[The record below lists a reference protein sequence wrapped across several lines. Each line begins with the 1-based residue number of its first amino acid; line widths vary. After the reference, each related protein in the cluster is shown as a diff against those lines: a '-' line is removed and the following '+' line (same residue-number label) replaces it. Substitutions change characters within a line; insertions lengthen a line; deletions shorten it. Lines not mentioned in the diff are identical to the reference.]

1 MFAKDAKPMD
11 PASTTI
17 TPATAREGYVGFHW
31 RSLGK
36 TFRLRWSFGAI
47 FCRPKQHDI
56 EVKLFKNRSSQR
68 ARSVK
73 IQQVV
78 RCQAKKPAWFSWHP
92 SSNQKQLGVS
102 WYDCNQQQYV
112 AWILW
117 YCKPRYFI
125 LLFILNHGQ
134 TQLTNHVFNL
144 ERVLIGFVP
153 LFWARRKS
161 FSSPISGVPCEFQG
175 A

>member
-78 RCQAKKPAWFSWHP
+78 RCQAKIRPVTKNNWEYHGMTVTNNNTMHEFYDTVNLGTLSFCSFLTMGKPS
-92 SSNQKQLGVS
+92 
-102 WYDCNQQQYV
+102 
-112 AWILW
+112 
-117 YCKPRYFI
+117 
-125 LLFILNHGQ
+125 
-134 TQLTNHVFNL
+134 
-144 ERVLIGFVP
+144 
-153 LFWARRKS
+153 
-161 FSSPISGVPCEFQG
+161 
-175 A
+175 